1 MRDFQHIEKTAYD
14 LIVIGGGINGAAI
27 ARDATL
33 RGLKT
38 VLVEKGD
45 FASGSTS
52 WSTRLIHGGLRYL
65 EYFEFNLVRESLHER
80 EVLLNAAPHLAE
92 PIQMTIPIY
101 KSGSRSYWEIQ
112 AGMLLYDILS
122 YDKSL
127 PNHRMLPAKKMR
139 QLYRSVNPEAL
150 AGAAQYYDAQA
161 EYSERLCWENI
172 LAATEAGGTML
183 NYVAVT
189 AIQHD
194 HDRITSLTCTDQL
207 TGAAFSLNCGAKT
220 LVLNTSGPWV
230 DQVLGL
236 GRQGSDHAPIGKT
249 RKIGGTK
256 GSHIFVD
263 PFPGAPAN
271 AFYVEAKTDN
281 RPFFILPRLGMYLI
295 GTTDERYSGSI
306 DIIKANNDE
315 IDYLIHETNR
325 IFPTAHLTRQDVR
338 FTYSGVRP
346 LPYAEGKKPGS
357 ISRNHILF
365 NHRSEGVKNLI
376 SLIGGKLTTHRRVGE
391 EAVDLV
397 YRDRNQS
404 PPPCPTHKQPLPG
417 AILPDDPR
425 IDQALGDYAGRL
437 ESQSIHHLF
446 GVYGAKA
453 TDVLALIDEDASL
466 GELIVANLPDIKAQA
481 VYAIRAE
488 MAHTLE
494 DICRRRTTL
503 SMQAN
508 YGLDALPNLVEALKQ
523 HCHWSDEK
531 CDRQI
536 AAYRQFMEDN
546 CIPDYVLSTQAGE
559 RSLQTAA
566 G

>member
-1 MRDFQHIEKTAYD
+1 MRDFQTIEKTAYD
-14 LIVIGGGINGAAI
+14 LIIIGGGINGAAA
-27 ARDATL
+27 ARDASL

-38 VLVEKGD
+38 VLIEKND

-65 EYFEFNLVRESLHER
+65 EYFEVNLVRESLHER
-80 EVLLNAAPHLAE
+80 EVLLHAAPHLAE

-112 AGMLLYDILS
+112 AGMVLYDILS
-122 YDKSL
+122 YDKTL
-127 PNHRMLPAKKMR
+127 PNHRMLPVKKMR

-172 LAATEAGGTML
+172 LATAEAGGTVL

-189 AIQHD
+189 DIQRD
-194 HDRITSLTCTDQL
+194 RDRITSLTCKDQL
-207 TGAAFSLNCGAKT
+207 TGEDFSLKCNEKT
-220 LVLNTSGPWV
+220 IVLNTSGPWV
-230 DQVLGL
+230 DKVLDL
-236 GRQGSDHAPIGKT
+236 GRKGSDRAPIGNT

-256 GSHIFVD
+256 GSHIFVE
-263 PFPGAPAN
+263 PFPGAPKN

-295 GTTDERYSGSI
+295 GTTDERYNGSI
-306 DIIKANNDE
+306 DTIKANNDE
-315 IDYLIHETNR
+315 IDYLINETNL
-325 IFPTAHLTRQDVR
+325 IFPTAHLTRQNVR

-365 NHRSEGVKNLI
+365 NHGKEGVKNLI

-397 YRDRNQS
+397 YRYRKQAT
-404 PPPCPTHKQPLPG
+404 PPCPTHKQTLPG

-425 IDQALGDYAGRL
+425 IDQALSDYQGRVDI
-437 ESQSIHHLF
+437 QAVNHLF
-446 GVYGAKA
+446 VVYGAKA
-453 TDVLALIDEDASL
+453 TQVLALIDEDASL
-466 GELIVANLPDIKAQA
+466 GERIVPHLPDIKAQA
-481 VYAIRAE
+481 VYAVRAE
-488 MAHTLE
+488 MAYTIE

-508 YGLDALPNLVEALKQ
+508 YGLDALPAIVDALKQ
-523 HCHWSDEK
+523 HCGWSDEK

-536 AAYRQFMEDN
+536 AAYRKFMEDN
-546 CIPDYVLSTQAGE
+546 CIPDYVLAAQATE
-559 RSLQTAA
+559 RSLQTTA